1 MELLEVQNLVI
12 DTLLNSS
19 MFPYRTGFLR
29 EHFFDN
35 SRETSTENT
44 LTTTMLDNPQVK
56 YGRIL
61 EVAPSIRYRIR
72 KINKHEYDYIKHQ
85 NRHFRYI
92 ERIIDNE
99 GVQAIESEFGVR
111 YEQN

>member
-1 MELLEVQNLVI
+1 MELLRVRNVVV
-12 DTLLNSS
+12 DTLLNSAS
-19 MFPYRTGFLR
+19 FPYRTGFGR
-29 EHFFDN
+29 EHYFDN
-35 SRETSTENT
+35 SREISTENT
-44 LTTTMLDNPQVK
+44 LTTTMLDNPEVR
-56 YGRIL
+56 YMRIL